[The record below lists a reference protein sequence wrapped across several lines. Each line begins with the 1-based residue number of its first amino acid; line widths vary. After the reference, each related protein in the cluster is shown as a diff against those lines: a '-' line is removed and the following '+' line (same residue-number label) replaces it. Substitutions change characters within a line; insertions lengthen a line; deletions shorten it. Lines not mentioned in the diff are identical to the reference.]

1 MTTLFIVIGCIAGFN
16 AIYLF
21 FYIMDDIVS
30 QIRKISK
37 PKKQTADFTFL
48 DDLDELEDEPEKP
61 EKPETFEIYDISSLT
76 EDDDS
81 MPELSPNALKSL
93 RSYDVRRFI
102 KEEMYWLKDYILDEL
117 SRLATHYGFIDGG
130 CMIKEISAQELESRC
145 RKCIRASVSSTGAL
159 ARVLDAMGAA
169 YSIVDDS
176 QADIYGEVQITAL
189 VEALGRE
196 GCTVYSVKEH
206 DESLESFYMELVGGE
221 RHV

>member
-1 MTTLFIVIGCIAGFN
+1 MREEKTKYYVIKEKAVPEVLLKVIEAKRLMDMQELTVQQATEKAG
-16 AIYLF
+16 ISRSS
-21 FYIMDDIVS
+21 FYKYKDDILPFHDNAKGKT
-30 QIRKISK
+30 I
-37 PKKQTADFTFL
+37 L
-48 DDLDELEDEPEKP
+48 
-61 EKPETFEIYDISSLT
+61 ISSH
-76 EDDDS
+76 
-81 MPELSPNALKSL
+81 
-93 RSYDVRRFI
+93 
-102 KEEMYWLKDYILDEL
+102 ILDEL

>member
-48 DDLDELEDEPEKP
+48 DDLDDLEDEPEKP

-117 SRLATHYGFIDGG
+117 SRFE
-130 CMIKEISAQELESRC
+130 M
-145 RKCIRASVSSTGAL
+145 
-159 ARVLDAMGAA
+159 
-169 YSIVDDS
+169 
-176 QADIYGEVQITAL
+176 
-189 VEALGRE
+189 
-196 GCTVYSVKEH
+196 
-206 DESLESFYMELVGGE
+206 ESLTLLFSSYIKYLIRTGQEEDKEPESLAAEPVQEITVQEPELVSAPDNGCVPDPAISVE
-221 RHV
+221 SMTHTATPIPICCR